1 MFEQLD
7 FWHWL
12 ILAVVLVVLEMF
24 APGASFLWIAI
35 AAALTGILLWLMPNL
50 EWTTQVLI
58 FAVLS
63 VLSVI
68 AWRAWAKKHPI
79 QTDQPALN
87 RRGEHYLNRVFT
99 LDEPIVNGV
108 GKIRV
113 DDSTWKI
120 EGPECEAGSKV
131 RVVGVDGVI
140 LRVEAE

>member
-1 MFEQLD
+1 MLEQMD
-7 FWHWL
+7 FWHWF
-12 ILAVVLVVLEMF
+12 ILAVVLIVFEMF
-24 APGASFLWIAI
+24 VPGASFLWIGI
-35 AAALTGILLWLMPNL
+35 AAALTGMLLWLIPTMA
-50 EWTTQVLI
+50 WTTQVLI

-68 AWRAWAKKHPI
+68 AWRSWSKKHPVE
-79 QTDQPALN
+79 TDQPALN

-120 EGPECEAGSKV
+120 EGPESEAGSKV
-131 RVVGVDGVI
+131 KVVGVDGVI
-140 LRVEAE
+140 LLVEAE